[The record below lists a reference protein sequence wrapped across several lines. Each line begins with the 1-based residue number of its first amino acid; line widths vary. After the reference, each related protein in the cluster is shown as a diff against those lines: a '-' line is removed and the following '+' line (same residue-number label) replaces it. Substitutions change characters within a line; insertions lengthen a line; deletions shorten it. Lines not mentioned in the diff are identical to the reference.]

1 MERLTAAE
9 FEALRPHLG
18 RLTMDSVKI
27 ARMVLVDGV
36 KQSEVATQYGMSRQ
50 RIHGIMVRFA
60 AASQAVPTGWR
71 RVEVWLP
78 PELAD
83 QVETMADKVRAESKQ
98 AARQGRTRPTDD

>member
-18 RLTMDSVKI
+18 RLTMDTVEI
-27 ARMVLVDGV
+27 ARLVLVDGM
-36 KQSEVATQYGMSRQ
+36 KQAEAAARFGMSRQ
-50 RIHGIMVRFA
+50 RIHGIIVRFA
-60 AASQAVPTGWR
+60 AASQAVPTSWR

-83 QVETMADKVRAESKQ
+83 QVEAMAEKARMERKQ
-98 AARQGRTRPTDD
+98 PAHQGRTRPAGA